1 MLWLI
6 GAIAVALVGMGA
18 SWGTLGTA
26 VILFTG
32 MTWMLLAFRPL
43 EMGAMV
49 ANLARRRFE

>member
-6 GAIAVALVGMGA
+6 GAVSLALVGMGA

-32 MTWMLLAFRPL
+32 VTWMLLAFRPL